1 MSLSLPLPHAI
12 VAVGLAFVGAV
23 FVLGYV
29 VGRAHERSRFQ
40 AIQRIARIASEADLR
55 WSRGDG

>member
-29 VGRAHERSRFQ
+29 VGRVRERSRFQ
-40 AIQRIARIASEADLR
+40 AIQRIASEADLR
-55 WSRGDG
+55 RSRGDG